1 MSYPDS
7 SPAASVPDPE
17 TTVPDPSSLATE
29 SPVDAELLQTWAAKT
44 EAIAP
49 PAPTPAP
56 LPAQIAEGVVDT
68 DERIDRYLAARWA
81 NLSRSRFQKLIEQG
95 CVTVNGQ
102 VRTGKHSLVKAGDRI
117 RVEIPPAQPVRLEPQ
132 AIPLDIL
139 YEDDQVVVV
148 NKPAGMVVHP
158 APGHLDG
165 TLVNALLAHCQTLPG
180 MNKLPEVG
188 GVQRPGVVHRLDK
201 DTTGAIMFAKTD
213 LANQTLQNQLRR
225 KTAYREYLGVV
236 YGVPAASEGIIDQP
250 TGRHPGDRKKQTIL
264 PRDQGGRHAITHWF
278 IEERLG
284 NYTLMRFQLK
294 TGRTHQIRVHFQ
306 HLGFPI
312 FGDDIYGRGP
322 TARLAEATGIHPT
335 RQLLHARRLT
345 LWHPR
350 TRRLSEF
357 NAPLPPDFRQALDAL
372 REVAPYPADG

>member
-1 MSYPDS
+1 MSHLGS
-7 SPAASVPDPE
+7 SPASSVPISE
-17 TTVPDPSSLATE
+17 TTVPDPRSLAPE
-29 SPVDAELLQTWAAKT
+29 SPVDADLLQAWATQT

-49 PAPTPAP
+49 PKAAPEAVPEGSSESAP
-56 LPAQIAEGVVDT
+56 EQIAECVVDV
-68 DERIDRYLAARWA
+68 DERIDRYLAAKWA

-95 CVTVNGQ
+95 CVTVNGE
-102 VRTGKHSLVKAGDRI
+102 VRTGKHSLVKAGDRL

-139 YEDDQVVVV
+139 YEDAQVVVV

-165 TLVNALLAHCQTLPG
+165 TLVNALLAHCKTLPG
-180 MNKLPEVG
+180 IEKLPEVG

-213 LANQTLQNQLRR
+213 LANQALQNQLRR

-236 YGVPAASEGIIDQP
+236 YGVPAESEGMIDQP

-264 PRDQGGRHAITHWF
+264 PREQGGRRAITHWF

-294 TGRTHQIRVHFQ
+294 TGRTHQIRVHCAWLGHPIVGDPIYGSGRNVGVNLPGQALHAWRLGFQ
-306 HLGFPI
+306 HPAS
-312 FGDDIYGRGP
+312 GDWIQ
-322 TARLAEATGIHPT
+322 TEAALPLHFTT
-335 RQLLHARRLT
+335 LLDVLRR
-345 LWHPR
+345 R
-350 TRRLSEF
+350 
-357 NAPLPPDFRQALDAL
+357 
-372 REVAPYPADG
+372 V